1 MAHNAG
7 DPLGLAP
14 LPEDQELI
22 SPLSELRGRKNAT
35 DCPGNR
41 NGQVFAFDKSEDDLS
56 RSLNRLSWQT
66 TTSVVT
72 VNPASYL
79 ADLDT
84 DLTLPKSPTVA
95 SNFPRGSV
103 ASFAT
108 FMTDCSADAI
118 IPLSSQSR
126 SRRSFSADSRQSG
139 AVSDIEGPWS
149 DDEDLLDTYFND
161 AFARPPSL
169 APESRPETP
178 VGDFP
183 SPTSMFSFHSG
194 SSRTT
199 SARSITSDVSFISD
213 TLHIKVVHNTAIILL
228 RVHRS
233 ISFEE
238 ARSKI
243 YEKFVTQEGVP
254 LSESFALAFLP
265 PAPIDYSKPRPRSDS
280 MSSSVGFPDL
290 AHMRFISSQREWEQ
304 AVASIGRGKLILR
317 SIGDRGI

>member
-1 MAHNAG
+1 
-7 DPLGLAP
+7 
-14 LPEDQELI
+14 
-22 SPLSELRGRKNAT
+22 
-35 DCPGNR
+35 
-41 NGQVFAFDKSEDDLS
+41 
-56 RSLNRLSWQT
+56 
-66 TTSVVT
+66 
-72 VNPASYL
+72 
-79 ADLDT
+79 
-84 DLTLPKSPTVA
+84 
-95 SNFPRGSV
+95 
-103 ASFAT
+103 
-108 FMTDCSADAI
+108 
-118 IPLSSQSR
+118 
-126 SRRSFSADSRQSG
+126 
-139 AVSDIEGPWS
+139 
-149 DDEDLLDTYFND
+149 
-161 AFARPPSL
+161 
-169 APESRPETP
+169 
-178 VGDFP
+178 
-183 SPTSMFSFHSG
+183 MFSFHSG

-304 AVASIGRGKLILR
+304 AVASIGRQEINSSLYWRPWHLR
-317 SIGDRGI
+317 FFSATLAHSFYCFVKHPTFFRDRLAIIC